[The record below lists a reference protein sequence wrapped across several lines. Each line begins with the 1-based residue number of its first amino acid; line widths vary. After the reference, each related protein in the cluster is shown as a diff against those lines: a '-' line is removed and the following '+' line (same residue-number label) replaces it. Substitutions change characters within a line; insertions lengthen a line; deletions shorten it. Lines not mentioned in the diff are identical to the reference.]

1 MRLINVDTL
10 QLEEFFD
17 EEIPEYATLSHTW
30 GKDEISFQDLCW
42 LHEYEGNCESFASI
56 ETILP
61 SLGRSS
67 AEKAHRLRRR
77 SGFDKIVQTAQ
88 LAKAKRLRYAWVDT
102 CCIDKTSSAELSE
115 AINSMFRWYQDSKI
129 CFAFLSDVVL
139 QTGNFPTNGEWE
151 YQFARSRWFTRG
163 WTLQELLAPRSLVF
177 FDRNWNAFGEKSR
190 LAELISIST
199 KIPYDILRRE
209 RRLQDVALASRMSWA
224 SGRQTSRKEDMA
236 YCLLGLCD
244 INMPLLYG
252 EGEKSFLRLQQE
264 IIKEYSDQSLFAW
277 GVDQTIS
284 ATSSIFAPSPAF
296 FTRAGSLSLENFNS
310 SSSDFQMT
318 NRGLQIELPLVRLP
332 VFKGT
337 RSQVCYYAIL
347 DVKDRDL
354 SHLCFP
360 LFSPRFH
367 EDGMQNGDEFL
378 KSPCGPIRLSN
389 PSISKSHVIGRMRV
403 VILKDAASMP
413 TSHFGNCL
421 FTIPPLP
428 FELNTEVRETRI
440 VETFPPTVS
449 LDPQPNG
456 ETTLHLPSHWMPTQG
471 YGAFLL
477 RFIIPI
483 VSGDEPTING
493 ASERQFVI
501 VHTIGYATS
510 GKDKTRVIKWPLHP
524 RTAEGSVSIIK
535 TFPSIVDAVLDNA
548 TALREVSGW
557 LEEPEFRV
565 GGKYLRAVVV
575 KSDDELGTRIKWSL
589 G

>member
-1 MRLINVDTL
+1 
-10 QLEEFFD
+10 
-17 EEIPEYATLSHTW
+17 
-30 GKDEISFQDLCW
+30 
-42 LHEYEGNCESFASI
+42 
-56 ETILP
+56 
-61 SLGRSS
+61 
-67 AEKAHRLRRR
+67 
-77 SGFDKIVQTAQ
+77 
-88 LAKAKRLRYAWVDT
+88 
-102 CCIDKTSSAELSE
+102 
-115 AINSMFRWYQDSKI
+115 
-129 CFAFLSDVVL
+129 
-139 QTGNFPTNGEWE
+139 
-151 YQFARSRWFTRG
+151 
-163 WTLQELLAPRSLVF
+163 
-177 FDRNWNAFGEKSR
+177 
-190 LAELISIST
+190 
-199 KIPYDILRRE
+199 
-209 RRLQDVALASRMSWA
+209 MSWA

-252 EGEKSFLRLQQE
+252 EGERAFVRLQQE

-347 DVKDRDL
+347 DVKDKDL
-354 SHLCFP
+354 CHLCFP

-378 KSPCGPIRLSN
+378 KSPCGPIRLSSS
-389 PSISKSHVIGRMRV
+389 SISKSHVIGRMRV

-428 FELNTEVRETRI
+428 FELNAGVRETSI
-440 VETFPPTVS
+440 IETFPPTVS
-449 LDPQPNG
+449 LDPRSDG
-456 ETTLHLPSHWMPTQG
+456 GTTLHLPAHWMPTQW

-477 RFIIPI
+477 RCI
-483 VSGDEPTING
+483 VPAVPGDGPMSNS

-501 VHTIGYATS
+501 VHTIGYTTS
-510 GKDKTRVIKWPLHP
+510 GKDRTRVIKWPPYP
-524 RTAEGSVSIIK
+524 RKAEGSMSTIK
-535 TFPSIVDAVLDNA
+535 TFPSIVDAVLDN
-548 TALREVSGW
+548 TTDLREVGGW

-575 KSDDELGTRIKWSL
+575 KSDDQLGTHIRWSF